1 MRIAVLRGSPR
12 KNGSSNLLADHFIR
26 GAEEA
31 GHEIADIDVA
41 HADIH
46 PCIGCKA
53 CEFSGKPCV
62 LTDEM
67 AEIKAKILS
76 ADMVVFVT
84 PLYYFG
90 MSAQLKMC
98 VDRCCA
104 VARQLT
110 QGHLKSALIVSAW
123 NDDDWTM
130 TAIESHYQ
138 ALCRYIE
145 MEDQGMILGTGCGT
159 AEQTSR
165 SSFPQMAYELGR
177 SLAPDR
183 SGG

>member
-12 KNGSSNLLADHFIR
+12 KNGSSNLLADCFIR
-26 GAEEA
+26 GAKA
-31 GHEIADIDVA
+31 VGHEIVDIDVA

-46 PCIGCKA
+46 PCIGCKS
-53 CEFSGKPCV
+53 CEFNGKPCV

-67 AEIKAKILS
+67 VEIKSKILS

-90 MSAQLKMC
+90 MSAQLKIC

-110 QGHLKSALIVSAW
+110 KKHLKAALIVSAW

-130 TAIESHYQ
+130 TAIESHYHT
-138 ALCRYIE
+138 LCRYIE
-145 MEDQGMILGTGCGT
+145 MEDRGMILGIGCGT
-159 AEQTSR
+159 VEQTR
-165 SSFPQMAYELGR
+165 SSKFPQMAYDLGKQV
-177 SLAPDR
+177 
-183 SGG
+183 

>member
-26 GAEEA
+26 GAEEV
-31 GHEIADIDVA
+31 GHEIVDIDVA

-53 CEFSGKPCV
+53 CEFNGKPCV
-62 LTDEM
+62 LTDGM
-67 AEIKAKILS
+67 TEIKAKILS

-110 QGHLKSALIVSAW
+110 QRRLKSALIVSAW

-138 ALCRYIE
+138 TLCRYIE

-159 AEQTSR
+159 VEQTSR
-165 SSFPQMAYELGR
+165 SRFPQMAYELGR
-177 SLAPDR
+177 SLVPDR
-183 SGG
+183 SSR